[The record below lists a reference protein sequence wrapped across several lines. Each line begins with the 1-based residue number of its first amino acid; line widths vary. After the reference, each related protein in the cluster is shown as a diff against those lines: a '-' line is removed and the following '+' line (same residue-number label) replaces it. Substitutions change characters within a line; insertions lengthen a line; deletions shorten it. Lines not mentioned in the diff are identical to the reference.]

1 MFRLEGSLNSI
12 FTHLFPSRPAPKP
25 QAAGPAPT
33 LTADSLALSPPA
45 STAPAAPAVPEA
57 PPKTDGLTDEEIGFL
72 KEGLLPKNYSD
83 LKACLVEKGREAA
96 KDLARK
102 GIQGPFANDY
112 GDPVAMLDCARR
124 LHDNP
129 ELMRLAKNIKKGDI
143 LVETWN
149 SDDNLISSLTKGPFV
164 HSVICVAENPPEF
177 IEAMGI
183 TGASNEPDG
192 NQVRRACLANHAYKS
207 LTTRILRPTE
217 GMDPAEASKAVDRAV
232 RYAEGQLGKPYD
244 YSFTDHNEGTG
255 LTDAYY
261 CSELTYIA
269 YESPKGG
276 NINLP
281 LQKSPERDSLL
292 VAIGAMVTALDPKN
306 QAELMDRT
314 VKLLNRNPKP
324 GTEELVKFLVDEV
337 MTSCRTTENVTKTPK
352 DRQQLQKAIMLL
364 LQGKAFPSFDQA
376 VQAYKAAEA
385 NHEFDEP
392 LIGFEKKQAA
402 KASIAAAFSVDTARL
417 FGTSGINYYQAIKT
431 SKTLVTALLP
441 YSETFAGY
449 LFGPKDSRTES
460 VGKLLDTIDWVKAHA
475 PKLPIVGD
483 LGLSHLP
490 ARAKPQIKKD
500 FVSPSDLAWADVPHS
515 DFNVKPNHPLD
526 PPKP

>member
-1 MFRLEGSLNSI
+1 MFRLEGSLSNI
-12 FTHLFPSRPAPKP
+12 FNHLFPSRPAPQPK
-25 QAAGPAPT
+25 AAEPTVAIASDT
-33 LTADSLALSPPA
+33 LTLSAPVPA
-45 STAPAAPAVPEA
+45 APAAPEA
-57 PPKTDGLTDEEIGFL
+57 PLKTAGLSDEEIGHL
-72 KEGLLPKNYSD
+72 KEGLLPRNYAD
-83 LKACLVEKGREAA
+83 LKACMIDKGRDAA
-96 KDLARK
+96 KELARK
-102 GIQGPFANDY
+102 GIQGPFSTDY
-112 GDPVAMLDCARR
+112 GDPVAMLECARR

-129 ELMRLAKNIKKGDI
+129 ELMRLAKSIKKGDI

-149 SDDNLISSLTKGPFV
+149 NDDNLIASLTKGPFI
-164 HSVICVAENPPEF
+164 HTVICVSDSMPPEF

-183 TGASNEPDG
+183 TGSSNEPDG
-192 NQVRRACLANHAYKS
+192 NQVRRACLANHAYNS
-207 LTTRILRPTE
+207 LSTRILRPTE
-217 GMDPAEASKAVDRAV
+217 GMDPVAASKAIERAV
-232 RYAEGQLGKPYD
+232 RYAESQLGKPYD
-244 YSFTDHNEGTG
+244 YSFTDRNEGTG

-269 YESPKGG
+269 YASPHGA
-276 NINLP
+276 NVNLP

-292 VAIGAMVTALDPKN
+292 VAIGAMVSALEPKN

-324 GTEELVKFLVDEV
+324 GSEELVKFLVDEV
-337 MTSCRTTENVTKTPK
+337 MTSCRTTEKITKSPK

-364 LQGKAFPSFDQA
+364 LQGKAFPNFDQA

-385 NHEFDEP
+385 NHDFDEP
-392 LIGFEKKQAA
+392 LIGFQKKQAA
-402 KASIAAAFSVDTARL
+402 KASIAAAFSADTARL
-417 FGTSGINYYQAIKT
+417 FGTSGLNYYQAVKT

-449 LFGPKDSRTES
+449 LFGPKDYRTQS
-460 VGKLLDTIDWVKAHA
+460 VGKLLDTLDWIKAHA

-490 ARAKPQIKKD
+490 ARAKPQIKTD
-500 FVSPSDLAWADVPHS
+500 FVSPSDLAWADVPHD